1 MKGVKRE
8 QKEVQ
13 QERAVTVKSKEG
25 EREIPCWFGDGED
38 FNIT

>member
-25 EREIPCWFGDGED
+25 EREIPC
-38 FNIT
+38 